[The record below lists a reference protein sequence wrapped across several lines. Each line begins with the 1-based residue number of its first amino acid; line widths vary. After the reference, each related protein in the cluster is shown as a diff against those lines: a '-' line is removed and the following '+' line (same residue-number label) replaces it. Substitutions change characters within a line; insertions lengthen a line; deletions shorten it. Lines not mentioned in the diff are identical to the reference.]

1 MFIFQPHP
9 QPLSI
14 LERGFIILY
23 NIITYKNSA
32 SPVSQRG
39 SADNLLHS

>member
-1 MFIFQPHP
+1 MLIVSTSP

-14 LERGFIILY
+14 LERGFITLY